1 MEQESL
7 MNYIGK
13 YYKLVRAHITPE
25 TRRQIQI
32 GIQIILPLQ
41 SKLYISYK

>member
-25 TRRQIQI
+25 TETNTNRN
-32 GIQIILPLQ
+32 
-41 SKLYISYK
+41 SNYITFTI